1 MSAPYST
8 LLLDV
13 DTWDIVF
20 DASGNLAV
28 AAPPYAV
35 AQDVASAIRTFK
47 GEVYYDTSLGVDYGQ
62 ILGKQPPLSRVLADM
77 QNAAL
82 SVPSVANAVATIQN
96 FNNDTRAVVG
106 QVMFTDTAGN
116 VQIVGA

>member
-1 MSAPYST
+1 MSAPFNT

-28 AAPPYAV
+28 ATPPYAV
-35 AQDVASAIRTFK
+35 AQDVSSAIRAFK
-47 GEVYYDTSLGVDYGQ
+47 GEVYYDKTLGVDYGQ
-62 ILGKQPPLSRVLADM
+62 ILGKQPPLSLVLTDM

-82 SVPSVANAVATIQN
+82 SVPSVTDAVATIQN
-96 FNNDTRAVVG
+96 FNNQTRVAVG
-106 QVMFTDTAGN
+106 QVMFTDSDGN
-116 VQIVGA
+116 VQVVGA